1 MIFRVLILFLFLWE
15 SCAPR
20 YLTGGVVRVADGDTF
35 TLLIGKNQQR
45 IRLYGIDCPERG
57 QPYNRV
63 ATAFTKELL
72 SSGPVKVREMDIDRY
87 GRVVGIVYIA
97 DTINLNER
105 LLEAGLAWHCA
116 VYDRNPLW
124 MAKEQEAR
132 EARRG
137 LWTESGA
144 VAPWHWRKGEKTLK

>member
-87 GRVVGIVYIA
+87 GRVVGIVY
-97 DTINLNER
+97 
-105 LLEAGLAWHCA
+105 C
-116 VYDRNPLW
+116 
-124 MAKEQEAR
+124 
-132 EARRG
+132 
-137 LWTESGA
+137 
-144 VAPWHWRKGEKTLK
+144 